1 MSTFLRIL
9 PGSTAIQQQSKLID
23 NCTPSIAYDEQ
34 VQAAS
39 SAFDTQMYEIIDDTG
54 AVLFIPNILGLTDE
68 TLVDILAWQFH
79 VDFYDKTQPLEFRK
93 ELIQNSIIWHRT
105 KGTVQLVNDVI
116 NTYWPGG
123 GYLQE
128 WFQYRN
134 PFPPN
139 YPVDS
144 VDVFIET
151 FAPSDVNLPNDKFM
165 IQNAYEGGE
174 QVFFVAGHGTVAGTL
189 PAPLVAGTTYF
200 VVNQTSTQFQL
211 AATLGGTP
219 INLTSAGTGTNELW
233 ERGVGTWHDRY
244 KFRVVV
250 NGQIVPDSEVPALIA
265 LVERYKPISRWPE
278 GETVGS
284 TASTGNVYALGYVML
299 TVGVSSDAAVIRGS

>member
-151 FAPSDVNLPNDKFM
+151 FAPSDVNLPNDKFTL
-165 IQNAYEGGE
+165 QNAYEGGE
-174 QVFFVAGHGTVAGTL
+174 QVFFVAGHGAVAGTL

-284 TASTGNVYALGYVML
+284 TASTGNVYALGYVMF

>member
-151 FAPSDVNLPNDKFM
+151 FAPSDVNLPNDKFTL
-165 IQNAYEGGE
+165 QNAYEGGE
-174 QVFFVAGHGTVAGTL
+174 QVFFVAGHGAVAGTL

>member
-9 PGSTAIQQQSKLID
+9 PGSTATQQQSKLID

>member
-151 FAPSDVNLPNDKFM
+151 FAPSDVNLPNDKFTL
-165 IQNAYEGGE
+165 QNAYEGGE